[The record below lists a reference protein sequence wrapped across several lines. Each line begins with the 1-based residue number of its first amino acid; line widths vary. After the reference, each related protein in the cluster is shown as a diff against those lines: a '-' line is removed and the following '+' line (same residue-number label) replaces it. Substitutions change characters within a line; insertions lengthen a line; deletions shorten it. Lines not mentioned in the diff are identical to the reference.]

1 MAYTDSLQR
10 LLNDMLDEVNRLF
23 DDYYDA
29 VELAKDQDNDRALDK
44 IRNIKSSLSDVADDI
59 QDAIETVG
67 HRAGR

>member
-23 DDYYDA
+23 GDYYDA